1 MKKAAL
7 WILLSV
13 FAMVLSGCG
22 GSSTGK
28 SLTEDTTA
36 QKNLPVLGENV
47 KFDPNILINDG
58 QPIEVEFWIWDAEEI
73 FGEIISGFEEI
84 YPNVS
89 IKLVKQP
96 WQDFWT
102 KLPLALQNGNG
113 PALFG
118 IHNSQ
123 HENLINYLEPYDIS
137 LEDLKADFTGVEGHV
152 IDDNVYYID
161 YGMMTGS
168 IFYNKKMWRDAGLT
182 DADIPSTWDEFTAVA
197 QKLTRKDDKGYIT
210 QAGFNY
216 NKDVKSIIMGLNYQK
231 GQLMF
236 QDDLK
241 TIDMDNSVTA
251 ENMQFLIDL
260 YETHD
265 VGSKDFGINDS
276 ESFGQ
281 GQSAMVYKWGWFYNT
296 LVNDYPDIEF
306 GVFPVPAPGSTT
318 PFAYDRYNGESTIGI
333 SATNSEQDK
342 EVAQA
347 FIRYFMSNDD
357 AMKALCLRYSVF
369 PAKKS
374 LVNDPEVENHPVMK
388 TLAPYVDR
396 LIWPGP
402 FPGIIETQ
410 MQQTFEEIIY
420 NGTEIKEAI
429 RNGNE
434 TIREDMAGSDFVST
448 ERQYKYIS
456 EL

>member
-1 MKKAAL
+1 MT
-7 WILLSV
+7 LLVLV
-13 FAMVLSGCG
+13 FTGCSG
-22 GSSTGK
+22 GSSSGK
-28 SLTEDTTA
+28 NLSEDTTA

-58 QPIEVEFWIWDAEEI
+58 KPIEVEFWIWDAEEI
-73 FGEIISGFEEI
+73 FQEIIDGFEEI

-96 WQDFWT
+96 WQDYWT
-102 KLPLALQNGNG
+102 KLPLALQNGSG
-113 PALFG
+113 PALFA

-123 HENLINYLEPYDIS
+123 HENLINYLEPYDIDV
-137 LEDLKADFTGVEGHV
+137 EDLKADFTGVEGHV
-152 IDDNVYYID
+152 IDGKVHYID

-168 IFYNKKMWRDAGLT
+168 IFYNKDLWQDAGLT
-182 DADIPSTWDEFTAVA
+182 EADIPETWDEFTSVA
-197 QKLTRKDDKGYIT
+197 RKLTKTDGKGYIT

-216 NKDVKSIIMGLNYQK
+216 NQDVKSIIMGLNYQK
-231 GQLMF
+231 GQMMF
-236 QDDLK
+236 GEDQR
-241 TIDMDNSVTA
+241 TINMDNPITV

-260 YETHD
+260 YEKHE

-281 GQSAMVYKWGWFYNT
+281 GQSAMVYKWGWFYNA
-296 LVNDYPDIEF
+296 LVNDYPDINF
-306 GVFPVPAPGSTT
+306 GVFAMPAPSGQV
-318 PFAYDRYNGESTIGI
+318 PFAYDRYNGESTMGI
-333 SATNSEQDK
+333 SATNSSADK
-342 EVAQA
+342 ELAQA
-347 FIRYFMSNDD
+347 FIRYFMSNDQ
-357 AMKALCLRYSVF
+357 AMKDLCLLYSVF

-374 LVNDPEVENHPVMK
+374 LVENDEVKNHPVMK
-388 TLAPYVDR
+388 TLAPCVDR

-420 NGTEIKEAI
+420 NGADINAAV
-429 RNGNE
+429 RAGNE
-434 TIREDMAGSDFVST
+434 SIMEDMKGSEFVST
-448 ERQYKYIS
+448 ERRYKYIN